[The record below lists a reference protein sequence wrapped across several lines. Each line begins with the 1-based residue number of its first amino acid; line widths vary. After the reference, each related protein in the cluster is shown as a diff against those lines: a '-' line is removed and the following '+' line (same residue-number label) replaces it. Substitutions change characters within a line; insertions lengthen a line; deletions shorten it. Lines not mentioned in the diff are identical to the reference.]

1 MIKNRYTLFRRLVNR
16 LHGVSPIFQFTKRIS
31 RPLKIMRLRKRI
43 AALRLPPSGLE
54 DDPLFTAIEIETIN
68 RCNGSCGFCPVNRG
82 ADPRPFAKM
91 PDELFRAIVDELAGM
106 EYRHA
111 VSLFSNNEPFLDAR
125 IYDFAEYAK
134 SRLPSAQIV
143 LYTNGSLLNAERYR
157 RIIDSLDI
165 LVIDNYCRDYAL
177 NPNVEEIARYI
188 DLHPELWNRT
198 EIKIRYENEV
208 LTTRGGQAPNA
219 RRKPA
224 APLRIGCLLPTRQM
238 IVRPDGKLSLCCND
252 ALGTVTIG
260 DVSAGGLAAAWNSE
274 TARTIRR
281 NVLHSRDCFE
291 ICRGCDTMY

>member
-111 VSLFSNNEPFLDAR
+111 VSLVVILLVGHPSHTASLSQDLSRTTPFS
-125 IYDFAEYAK
+125 YDTPLVGPLSYDIPLSKLPTFRLYRTGG
-134 SRLPSAQIV
+134 SRSGQ
-143 LYTNGSLLNAERYR
+143 LYRCRPPGSLSTL
-157 RIIDSLDI
+157 STWCQTH
-165 LVIDNYCRDYAL
+165 LVECKSGQL
-177 NPNVEEIARYI
+177 G
-188 DLHPELWNRT
+188 
-198 EIKIRYENEV
+198 
-208 LTTRGGQAPNA
+208 RGQ
-219 RRKPA
+219 
-224 APLRIGCLLPTRQM
+224 LLGMR
-238 IVRPDGKLSLCCND
+238 
-252 ALGTVTIG
+252 
-260 DVSAGGLAAAWNSE
+260 
-274 TARTIRR
+274 
-281 NVLHSRDCFE
+281 
-291 ICRGCDTMY
+291 